1 MNGALSG
8 TALGARLPAIRA
20 SKTRGQR
27 RKGSVSRF
35 QISALEPA
43 HHGRVTE
50 STPPPPPHVEKT
62 VRVGVARIPS
72 DIYAANKVAPD
83 IAAVS
88 RLGAGEISDPRL
100 LLRRALPFVLPD
112 SHPLARVGARCGEL
126 FLQHLDVCNP
136 SRMRLAKGLKEH
148 GSKSQALHGYL

>member
-1 MNGALSG
+1 MMNAALSG
-8 TALGARLPAIRA
+8 AALGARLPAIRA
-20 SKTRGQR
+20 SKTRGR
-27 RKGSVSRF
+27 REGSVSRI

-88 RLGAGEISDPRL
+88 RLGAD
-100 LLRRALPFVLPD
+100 A
-112 SHPLARVGARCGEL
+112 ARSVAAR
-126 FLQHLDVCNP
+126 
-136 SRMRLAKGLKEH
+136 GLKA
-148 GSKSQALHGYL
+148 K